1 MTENR
6 TSPDAESARELLD
19 ELWGIVTQEEDGE
32 INQEIATLV
41 SSRFV
46 AIRFC
51 LPTQL
56 LGKLT
61 DHNLD
66 CLCLQKGSGDSGS
79 QWDPR
84 SFANKVIVPWS
95 AENQS
100 VLGTSADPYVGKPLR
115 KPRLEENPEK
125 VRGIEEWV
133 LLYRVLDEVERR
145 DSQDYTRLCMLQ
157 TLRSIHKKFA
167 ELDFEYFVPE
177 RVSIEQTQ
185 KLIAEFLSEG
195 SGGDRGLSVA
205 AALFE
210 TFGKYFGIYNEVKR
224 YAINAADQ
232 STGMTGDIECIGGD
246 GELRLAIEVKERNVT
261 LADVRSAVLKAR
273 KASLRELLFNVPGA
287 NPSEKEEIDDLFSKT
302 WASGTNLYRLS
313 INELVRVG
321 LSLTGESGRKDFLEN
336 VGRQLDEYGTQPSN
350 RQRWKELLEGM

>member
-1 MTENR
+1 MAENR
-6 TSPDAESARELLD
+6 TSPDVESAQELLD
-19 ELWGIVTQEEDGE
+19 ELWGIVTQEKDGE
-32 INQEIATLV
+32 IDRDIARLV
-41 SSRFV
+41 GSRFV
-46 AIRFC
+46 SIRYC

-61 DHNLD
+61 DQNLD
-66 CLCLQKGSGDSGS
+66 CLCLQKGSGDSDS
-79 QWDPR
+79 LWDPR

-95 AENQS
+95 MENQA

-115 KPRLEENPEK
+115 KPRLEENPK
-125 VRGIEEWV
+125 NVKGKEEWV
-133 LLYRVLDEVERR
+133 LLYRVLDKVERR
-145 DSQDYTRLCMLQ
+145 DSQEYTRLRMLQ
-157 TLRSIHKKFA
+157 TLRSIHAKFA
-167 ELDFEYFVPE
+167 ELVFEYIVPE
-177 RVSIEQTQ
+177 RVSIEQTE
-185 KLIAEFLSEG
+185 KLIGEILSEG

-210 TFGKYFGIYNEVKR
+210 TFGRFFGIYKEVR
-224 YAINAADQ
+224 RHAINAADQ
-232 STGMTGDIECIGGD
+232 STGMTGDIECIGDD

-273 KASLRELLFNVPGA
+273 KASLRELLFNAPGA
-287 NPSEKEEIDDLFSKT
+287 DPSEKEEIAELFART

-313 INELVRVG
+313 IDELVRVG
-321 LSLTGESGRKDFLEN
+321 LSLTGEPGRRDFLEN